1 MKRPILFSMTSLTAL
16 ALVAACS
23 TNDPP
28 SGAGPGGGGA
38 PSSSSSS
45 SSGSGGPTGSSS
57 GGSGP
62 SSGAGGDPSVPCVP
76 ACEAGT
82 VCVAG
87 SCTSS
92 PSGIAALDDLLIDKT
107 AQYDA
112 ELMISQQPDL
122 SWVPSTLYHWADLLK
137 AVYDMHLIGVG
148 DKHLWF
154 GEPSDDEAMRTKL
167 GAVNIAA
174 FVAQSMVETIQY
186 DACDEN
192 NWDTGYPITSACG
205 QLGQNYESYDCDLAC
220 PKDPMMQI
228 SALTHANWYGAPGPL
243 FCAPDQVLI
252 AAGLSK
258 DGTTG
263 AWSTGKD
270 CWPYPATEPN
280 FTPADV
286 DVWARPE
293 CEVYAGQK
301 GGGFL
306 WDGSHGS
313 VEGCCWWGRG
323 VIQTTGRC
331 NFGALN
337 HFLGS
342 GHLDPSAHPRPPKI
356 LYPSVDFCADPEVIC
371 ASKDHPELKWVAGL
385 FYWMSSVQPYEK
397 NGWTYLGELRAFV
410 GGGMT
415 DTAFIDGVSGIV
427 NRGCHDAPCG
437 TGELHNGPLR
447 RSNFEKV
454 LKVMGLTP

>member
-1 MKRPILFSMTSLTAL
+1 MNRSILVAMAPLTAL
-16 ALVAACS
+16 ALVAACT
-23 TNDPP
+23 TNEPN
-28 SGAGPGGGGA
+28 PGSDVGGGGVGGGA
-38 PSSSSSS
+38 PSSTSSGPG
-45 SSGSGGPTGSSS
+45 GSGGG
-57 GGSGP
+57 GP
-62 SSGAGGDPSVPCVP
+62 SSGAGGDPSVPCEP
-76 ACEAGT
+76 ACEAGA
-82 VCVAG
+82 VCIAG
-87 SCTSS
+87 SCSSS
-92 PSGIAALDDLLIDKT
+92 PSGIAALDDLLIKKE

-112 ELMISQQPDL
+112 ELMISQLPDL
-122 SWVPSTLYHWADLLK
+122 SWAPSTLYHWADFLK
-137 AVYDMHLIGVG
+137 AVYDMHLVGV
-148 DKHLWF
+148 DEKRFWF
-154 GEPSDDEAMRTKL
+154 GDASDDEATRTKI

-174 FVAQSMVETIQY
+174 FIAQSMVETIQY

-205 QLGQNYESYDCDLAC
+205 QLGQDYESYDCELAC
-220 PKDPMMQI
+220 PKAPMMQV
-228 SALTHANWYGAPGPL
+228 SALTHAKWYGAPGPL
-243 FCAPDQVLI
+243 FCAPDQALI

-263 AWSTGKD
+263 FWNPNTD
-270 CWPYPATEPN
+270 CFPYPATEPN
-280 FTPADV
+280 FTPVDG

-301 GGGFL
+301 GGGWV
-306 WDGSHGS
+306 WDGSQGS

-337 HFLGS
+337 HFLGA
-342 GHLDPSAHPRPPKI
+342 GHLDPSVHPRPSKI
-356 LYPSVDFCADPEVIC
+356 LYPSVDFCGDPEVVC

-385 FYWMSSVQPYEK
+385 FYWMSSVQTYEK
-397 NGWTYLGELRAFV
+397 NGWTYVGKLRAFV
-410 GGGMT
+410 EGGLT
-415 DTAFIDGVSGIV
+415 DAAFIDGVSGIV